1 MTGSVSLQS
10 SSASRSRASLVR
22 RVSEF
27 EKKERGDKWHRRG
40 GSILP
45 YDHVILDGSYRIRYS
60 QGTTISTD
68 IFNYSVPT
76 SSACSSRATL
86 IIMTI
91 NILDVV
97 DASPFLERLASC
109 SPNTDLVIRTSELSQ
124 FTQPIL
130 RCLVSAIDYPWTVI
144 ANATTQLEQKTI
156 SHRVSRM
163 KMRAYVGAYGHL
175 SRDWKCSGCSDKP
188 FCLRGTPDLEY
199 AVDQQLLL
207 SRSII
212 TLFSFYRNTEPNNG
226 RPLS

>member
-1 MTGSVSLQS
+1 M
-10 SSASRSRASLVR
+10 
-22 RVSEF
+22 
-27 EKKERGDKWHRRG
+27 
-40 GSILP
+40 
-45 YDHVILDGSYRIRYS
+45 RYGE
-60 QGTTISTD
+60 GTTISTD

-91 NILDVV
+91 NVLDLI

-130 RCLVSAIDYPWTVI
+130 QCLVSAIDYPWTVI

-175 SRDWKCSGCSDKP
+175 SREWKCSGCSDKP

-199 AVDQQLLL
+199 AVDQQLLS
-207 SRSII
+207 SRSIM
-212 TLFSFYRNTEPNNG
+212 TLFSFYRNAEPNDG